1 VSGGFRKVCVASCCS
16 AGVLL
21 GLAASAARAET
32 LADAIGLAYQTNPRL
47 QSQRATQRAT
57 DETYVQARSGLQP
70 TVSLSA
76 AAIHDDLP
84 SPLIPQIN
92 ASGVALSVTQ
102 PLYSG
107 GRVTSLMSAASAGA
121 AAGREGLRG
130 LEQNVL
136 LDVIEAYVDV
146 RRDLQSVAIAQEN
159 ERVLQRQL
167 AEAEANFQVK
177 TVTRTDVAQSTAR
190 LAGAQARL
198 ALAQTQLETSRAHYL
213 TAVGREAGD
222 LAPEPPIGGLLPS
235 TRDQARELA
244 ERNNPI
250 IRQLDY
256 AEQGAA
262 AQTDAARADARPKVS
277 LYASVG
283 YAGGSFHGGS
293 PFADYGRS
301 TFVGAVATVPLFSGG
316 RTSSEVRQATERD
329 NAARIN
335 IEVARRQVAQ
345 AVSEAWSGL
354 SGARA
359 RLVADEQQA
368 QAAAVARDGV
378 RHEADVGVRTTLDV
392 LNAEQEL
399 RDAEL
404 AVVSARRDQYVA
416 GAALLAAMGAL
427 TPAQFSVDAPLYD
440 PKVNFEKVR
449 KAGSGVPWE
458 PAVEALDRLGSG
470 TAR

>member
-1 VSGGFRKVCVASCCS
+1 
-16 AGVLL
+16 LL

-335 IEVARRQVAQ
+335 IEVARRQ
-345 AVSEAWSGL
+345 
-354 SGARA
+354 
-359 RLVADEQQA
+359 
-368 QAAAVARDGV
+368 
-378 RHEADVGVRTTLDV
+378 ADVGVRTTLDV